1 MSPSKKRNVSDAG
14 LDDHDDNVS
23 PAALLRGEPRPKV
36 LSANAVPPDANADNA
51 PCCWVCLDEGCDK
64 AGEPL
69 VRDCSCR
76 GSSGF
81 AHLSCIIKNAE
92 SEAKRYVERV
102 DGEFY
107 TAAQFAK
114 AFEFCPLV
122 RRS

>member
-1 MSPSKKRNVSDAG
+1 MAITKKKRTAANAG
-14 LDDHDDNVS
+14 LT
-23 PAALLRGEPRPKV
+23 
-36 LSANAVPPDANADNA
+36 PDANTDNA
-51 PCCWVCLDEGCDK
+51 PCCWVCLEEGCDK
-64 AGEPL
+64 AGAGEPL

-92 SEAKRYVERV
+92 SEAKRTVERM

-122 RRS
+122 REKMNIFMMPHSTYYFDFHLI

>member
-1 MSPSKKRNVSDAG
+1 M
-14 LDDHDDNVS
+14 
-23 PAALLRGEPRPKV
+23 
-36 LSANAVPPDANADNA
+36 
-51 PCCWVCLDEGCDK
+51 
-64 AGEPL
+64 
-69 VRDCSCR
+69 RDCSCR

-92 SEAKRYVERV
+92 SEAKRYVERA

-122 RRS
+122 REKNTFFCHYTHIIFTFI